1 MPDPLDETS
10 SDSPA
15 SRADDV
21 GLRPDGPPAGR
32 ATLPTGTV
40 TFLMTDIEGSTR
52 LLQALP
58 DEYPELL
65 AAHHR
70 LLREASGSAGGI
82 EASVEGDALFF
93 AFEDV
98 RSAIR
103 AAIEGQQR
111 LAGHAWPQSATV
123 RVRMGIHSG
132 EGRLLGGEY
141 VGLDVHRTAR
151 IVTAGHGGQVL
162 VSDAARGLAE
172 GRLATDASFRDLGE
186 HRLKD
191 IDRSEHL
198 FQLAADGLATE
209 FPPLRSLTGRPN
221 NLPAQM
227 TSFVGRDLEKQQL
240 LEHLGASRLLT
251 LTGPGGTGKSRLSL
265 EVAAASLDRFADGVY
280 FVPLATISD
289 PELLVITLASTLGVR
304 EGSARPVR
312 EGLIEYLRDRT
323 ILLVLDNFEQ
333 LLTAAPTVAELLA
346 GAPRLRV
353 LASSREALRIAGE
366 QEYPVRPLAVP
377 DSGGVIALEELEQID
392 SVALFVQ
399 RARSVKPDFH
409 LAPET
414 ARVVSEI
421 CTRLDGLPLAIEL
434 AAARSGLF
442 EPAEILARLDRRLA
456 FLAGGRDVPERQRTL
471 RGAIDWSHE
480 LLDEA
485 EQVLF
490 RRLAVFAGGCTLEA
504 VEAVCEPHQM
514 GLEAVDGVSSLHDKS
529 LLRRDGSGGGSFR
542 VAMLETIREY
552 ARERLHASGEAADF
566 RRRHAEFF
574 LDLAQQAAGHLHGR
588 DQGEWFEILD
598 GELDNVRAVIGWA
611 LDSGEAAIGIRLAA
625 SLEPFW
631 VFRNHAKEGRRHLD
645 ELLASPLGGI
655 PLAARAAGMGAAAG
669 LAVWQG
675 DYGVSRSLAEQSLSM
690 YRELGDLAGIA
701 GQLSSLGYASVIP
714 DPAAALE
721 LFRESI
727 AAYREVGAPPM
738 MGQSLIGMALPE
750 MQFRKVGDAASHLEE
765 AAAVFRE
772 AGDTT
777 MSLISEGLLGLC
789 ARLEGDRATA
799 RRRYIDVLHAAQRT
813 GAHIALTLPLAALA
827 DLALLEGDAER
838 AAVLDS
844 AQAQLTERLGGA
856 PSFQLM
862 GIPDVSERA
871 RADLG
876 DERYEAAVASG
887 LSASLEKIIALAC
900 EGPGRRRSRAVSRL
914 QDYDDVGMLEQH
926 HESDVPTLAGPDG

>member
-10 SDSPA
+10 SDSRA
-15 SRADDV
+15 SRGDDV
-21 GLRPDGPPAGR
+21 GARPDGSPGR
-32 ATLPTGTV
+32 RPTLPTGTV

-58 DEYPELL
+58 NEYPELL

-70 LLREASGSAGGI
+70 LLREAFGSARGI

-93 AFEDV
+93 AFGDA

-103 AAIEGQQR
+103 AAIEGQRR
-111 LAGHAWPQSATV
+111 LAGHIWPRSATV

-132 EGRLLGGEY
+132 EGRLLSGEY
-141 VGLDVHRTAR
+141 VGLDIHRTAR
-151 IVTAGHGGQVL
+151 IVTAGHGGQVV

-172 GRLATDASFRDLGE
+172 GHLPPTAGFRDLGE

-198 FQLAADGLATE
+198 FQIVADGLATE

-221 NLPAQM
+221 NLPAQV
-227 TSFVGRDLEKQQL
+227 TSFVGRDREKQEL
-240 LEHLGASRLLT
+240 LEHLGSSRLLT
-251 LTGPGGTGKSRLSL
+251 LTGPGGTGKTRLSL
-265 EVAAASLDRFADGVY
+265 EVAAASLDRFTDGVY

-304 EGSARPVR
+304 EGPARPIR

-377 DSGGVIALEELEQID
+377 DSGGAIALEELEQID

-414 ARVVSEI
+414 ARMVSEI
-421 CTRLDGLPLAIEL
+421 CARLDGLPLAIEL

-442 EPAEILARLDRRLA
+442 EPAQILARLDRRLA

-480 LLDEA
+480 LLDGV

-490 RRLAVFAGGCTLEA
+490 RRLAVFAGCTLEA
-504 VEAVCEPHQM
+504 VEAVCEPRQM

-529 LLRRDGSGGGSFR
+529 LLRRDASGGGSLR
-542 VAMLETIREY
+542 VVMLETIREY
-552 ARERLHASGEAADF
+552 ARERLHASGEAADV
-566 RRRHAEFF
+566 RRRHAAFF

-611 LDSGEAAIGIRLAA
+611 LDSGEAEIGLRLAA

-675 DYGVSRSLAEQSLSM
+675 DYGVGRSLAEQSLAM
-690 YRELGDLAGIA
+690 YRELGDVAGIA

-827 DLALLEGDAER
+827 DLALLEGDVER

-862 GIPDVSERA
+862 GIPGVSERA
-871 RADLG
+871 RAELG
-876 DERYEAAVASG
+876 DERYEAAVASR

-900 EGPGRRRSRAVSRL
+900 EGPR
-914 QDYDDVGMLEQH
+914 
-926 HESDVPTLAGPDG
+926 T